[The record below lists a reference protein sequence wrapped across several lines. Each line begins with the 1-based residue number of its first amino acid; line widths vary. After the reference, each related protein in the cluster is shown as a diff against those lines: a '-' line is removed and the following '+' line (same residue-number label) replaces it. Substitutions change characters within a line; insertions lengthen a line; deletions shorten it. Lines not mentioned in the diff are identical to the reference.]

1 MNLVFLSLIKNVR
14 KGLFMSEH
22 FIRRVDIENQLSL
35 GYRIL
40 LLILKQHL
48 QFLVLVGVFVQVEN
62 EVVVNFFKIRDLDF
76 VVLAFV

>member
-1 MNLVFLSLIKNVR
+1 
-14 KGLFMSEH
+14 MSEH